1 MASMRAVFTTLA
13 LLSIFTVLVGQVI
26 AVPAPTAES
35 LRAPY
40 PSQDMGVPIRNHGA
54 KNTIPNK
61 YIVVYGDEFDDD
73 TVGAHQAYWAATIA
87 RRNIGKRS
95 LVDNRLLNTNVH
107 TFTIGAL
114 RAMAL
119 EADDTSAIEIN
130 SADEVSYIEA
140 DTYIHINNAITQQDA
155 TTGLARMSSSKP
167 GATSYI
173 YHDSAGE
180 GITAFIVDTGI
191 MTDHEEFEG
200 RAVLAFNSVDDAD
213 TDESG
218 HGSHVAGTIGGKTF
232 GVAKRAT
239 LVGVKVMGQNGLGS
253 LSSTLAGLD
262 FVYQTVRQRRLSGKS
277 VMNLSLDGDLSQA
290 LNKAIDTLRAEGV
303 VPVVSAG
310 NDNTDAGN
318 SSPSSAPGA
327 ITVGAIDQT
336 TDQRAWFSNFGPHV
350 DVFAPGVNVESV
362 GIHST
367 TDTRILNGTSMAS
380 PHVAGLAAYLMA
392 LENITSVDDVEAR
405 VTTLAAATGSQVHG
419 NVKGTAP
426 WIANNG
432 MWASA
437 HGETCLVA

>member
-1 MASMRAVFTTLA
+1 MASMRTVFTSFA
-13 LLSIFTVLVGQVI
+13 LLSFLLVLVSQVI
-26 AVPAPTAES
+26 AAPAPTVSS
-35 LRAPY
+35 LQASP
-40 PSQDMGVPIRNHGA
+40 PSQGPGVPIRNHGA
-54 KNTIPNK
+54 KDLIPNK

-73 TVGAHQAYWAATIA
+73 AVGAHQAYWAATIES
-87 RRNIGKRS
+87 RNIGKRS
-95 LVDNRLLNTNVH
+95 LIDNRPLSTNVH

-140 DTYIHINNAITQQDA
+140 DTYVHINKAIIQQDA

-167 GATSYI
+167 GATNYT

-200 RAVLAFNSVDDAD
+200 RAVLAFNSVDDVD

-262 FVYQTVRQRRLSGKS
+262 FG
-277 VMNLSLDGDLSQA
+277 A
-290 LNKAIDTLRAEGV
+290 
-303 VPVVSAG
+303 
-310 NDNTDAGN
+310 
-318 SSPSSAPGA
+318 SPS
-327 ITVGAIDQT
+327 
-336 TDQRAWFSNFGPHV
+336 HV
-350 DVFAPGVNVESV
+350 
-362 GIHST
+362 H
-367 TDTRILNGTSMAS
+367 
-380 PHVAGLAAYLMA
+380 
-392 LENITSVDDVEAR
+392 
-405 VTTLAAATGSQVHG
+405 
-419 NVKGTAP
+419 
-426 WIANNG
+426 
-432 MWASA
+432 
-437 HGETCLVA
+437 